1 MTEHD
6 GRKWAIVGAL
16 FATLFLI
23 WGPVN
28 ASSVFF
34 IPVVNHFGWSR
45 GFFSLLVASAP
56 LAAGLSSPVVGRLLD
71 RVSAHKT
78 MIVGASMVALSY
90 LGLSRATTAGEFL
103 LIFIVL
109 GVGISASTIIPTA
122 LVITR
127 RFRENRGL
135 ALGIAFSGIPLGG
148 SGISLFANYIV
159 LHHGFRAGYLAM
171 ALPII
176 LIVLPLVTLL
186 VRTRPVPA
194 GETTQNAATKS
205 SPLPGLE
212 LREAFRTRSFWM
224 VALADLLFAAAAAG
238 IRVHPVPYLTD
249 LAYSPTLAAE
259 AFAAMF
265 MFSAIGSFAVGSFA
279 DRFGGRAM
287 LVAAFAVS
295 AAGIAIL
302 VGAAHFVSLA
312 AFVVVFGLTRE
323 TTPVLVPL
331 TIGESLGVRGLGSI
345 LGIVALCTTIG
356 FAAGPAIAGRIFD
369 VTGSYSGALGLF
381 ATLASIAALA
391 IRASLPLAE
400 ESLRIAVER
409 PAVA

>member
-34 IPVVNHFGWSR
+34 IPVVKHFGWSR

-78 MIVGASMVALSY
+78 MILGASMVAMSY
-90 LGLSRATTAGEFL
+90 IGLSRATTAVEFL

-148 SGISLFANYIV
+148 TGISIFANYIV
-159 LHHGFRAGYLAM
+159 LHYGFRAGYLAM
-171 ALPII
+171 GLPII
-176 LIVLPLVTLL
+176 LIVIPLVAVL

-194 GETTQNAATKS
+194 GDTPHASATK
-205 SPLPGLE
+205 PPAVTGLE

-224 VALADLLFAAAAAG
+224 IALADLLFAAAAAG
-238 IRVHPVPYLTD
+238 IRVHLVPYLTD
-249 LAYSPTLAAE
+249 LGYSPTPAAE

-265 MFSAIGSFAVGSFA
+265 MFSAIGSFAIGSSA

-295 AAGIAIL
+295 AAGIAML
-302 VGAAHFVSLA
+302 LGAAHFVSLA
-312 AFVVVFGLTRE
+312 AFVVVFGLARE
-323 TTPVLVPL
+323 TPPVLVPL

-345 LGIVALCTTIG
+345 LGIVAPFTTIG

-369 VTGSYSGALGLF
+369 VTGSYSGAVLLF
-381 ATLASIAALA
+381 VTLASIAALA
-391 IRASLPLAE
+391 IRATLPLAE

-409 PAVA
+409 PGAA